1 MRRVLTAVA
10 HHEPEVGYVQGMN
23 FIVAGLL
30 YSLAGVGKIR
40 PTDEKMAFLF
50 MLSILKKYEVEKL
63 YTKDMKEIMKITASL
78 ETFIELKEPAIHKAL
93 NSIDSP
99 TFIFFSS
106 MLFSICL
113 HVIRIELA
121 PRILDLFFLFGT
133 DGLVK
138 TFFCMIQ
145 MNKNAII
152 EAKGEQ
158 ALMDVLQKKVMPGM
172 FNDPK
177 RFDELMN
184 YLIRV
189 LNYEKIIYI
198 SRYA

>member
-1 MRRVLTAVA
+1 MWRVLRAVA

-50 MLSILKKYEVEKL
+50 MLSILTKYGVEKL
-63 YTKDMKEIMKITASL
+63 YTKDMREIMKITASL
-78 ETFIELKEPAIHKAL
+78 ETSIEFKEPAIHMAL
-93 NSIDSP
+93 TSIDSP

-113 HVIRIELA
+113 HVVKIELA
-121 PRILDLFFLFGT
+121 PRILDLFFLFGIK
-133 DGLVK
+133 GLVK

-152 EAKGEQ
+152 EAKGEV

-177 RFDELMN
+177 RLDELMN
-184 YLIRV
+184 SLIKI
-189 LNYEKIIYI
+189 LNYETILYI
-198 SRYA
+198 SR